1 MVFDLGGVLLD
12 WNPRHLYRKLF
23 TDETEMEVFLNDICS
38 SAWHASHD
46 QGVSTSASCAELSS
60 RHPEYSDL
68 IWAWS
73 TRGEEMIAGVDEGSV
88 EVLRAVKATGMPCF
102 ALTNMEEETYPL
114 RLRRFEFLGWFD
126 GTIVSGQEGIAKPD
140 LAIFSLLLE
149 RFELNPRTTLM
160 TDDLE
165 VNLEVARTLGIQ
177 TILFQSSRQL
187 RSELETA
194 GVLPPGDLGCS
205 RDEGPMTKLL
215 NM

>member
-1 MVFDLGGVLLD
+1 
-12 WNPRHLYRKLF
+12 
-23 TDETEMEVFLNDICS
+23 
-38 SAWHASHD
+38 
-46 QGVSTSASCAELSS
+46 
-60 RHPEYSDL
+60 
-68 IWAWS
+68 
-73 TRGEEMIAGVDEGSV
+73 
-88 EVLRAVKATGMPCF
+88 MPCF